1 MQDQAADPVVIGA
14 DVDVHEGVRQHP
26 VQIDPEPFQLAVESL
41 VIQLADKGEQQVI
54 EASQPDRH
62 AGDGRNVVIEDA
74 QGIERFIEIPR
85 RCQLQPG

>member
-1 MQDQAADPVVIGA
+1 MERFI
-14 DVDVHEGVRQHP
+14 
-26 VQIDPEPFQLAVESL
+26 
-41 VIQLADKGEQQVI
+41 IQLTDEGQQQLI
-54 EASQPDRH
+54 EAPQPDRH